1 MFTAICESDYLLASD
16 LITSKFTRLSAHL
29 RARFLRPSY
38 IFVASHAINSEVV
51 WLERV

>member
-1 MFTAICESDYLLASD
+1 MFTTICESDYLLASD
-16 LITSKFTRLSAHL
+16 LITSKFTRLTARL

-38 IFVASHAINSEVV
+38 IFIALYLESEVV